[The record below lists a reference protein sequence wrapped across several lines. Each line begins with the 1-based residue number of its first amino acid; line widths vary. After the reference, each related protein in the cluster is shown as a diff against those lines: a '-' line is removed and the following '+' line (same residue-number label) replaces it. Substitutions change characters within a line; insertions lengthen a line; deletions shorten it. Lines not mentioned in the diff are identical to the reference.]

1 MMWAGNHWILSDE
14 KGKLTW
20 MANGITEELME
31 LDMESK
37 PESLWWTSTYKA
49 EDGLTLTVPKQKHTW
64 GDAVRR

>member
-37 PESLWWTSTYKA
+37 PESLWWTSTYK
-49 EDGLTLTVPKQKHTW
+49 PKM
-64 GDAVRR
+64 G